1 DPASGQTAVIHFERE
16 HATIT
21 FGKST
26 PGFRYQ
32 LKLKHSGIAV
42 AFHCIVPVILNTAR
56 STKVHCEDI
65 EITITIGVCNR
76 RQIIELKL
84 QVNHSGKPLCQQ
96 DFTLDSTRTKKNW
109 FPGKAIVLGNIFED
123 ADSKKVSGEQI
134 FSAIAIEVAKQNPVC
149 YLIGKH
155 QFEIR
160 CILVLTILT
169 EKCEYFKGC
178 SIINNNF

>member
-1 DPASGQTAVIHFERE
+1 
-16 HATIT
+16 
-21 FGKST
+21 
-26 PGFRYQ
+26 
-32 LKLKHSGIAV
+32 
-42 AFHCIVPVILNTAR
+42 
-56 STKVHCEDI
+56 
-65 EITITIGVCNR
+65 
-76 RQIIELKL
+76 
-84 QVNHSGKPLCQQ
+84 
-96 DFTLDSTRTKKNW
+96 DFTLNSTRTKKNW
-109 FPGKAIVLGNIFED
+109 FPGKAFVLRNIFEN

-178 SIINNNF
+178 SIINNKVVHAIRINIHYVVLGSVKTTGP